1 MPFRKP
7 EGLAMVS
14 SLEDDEADD
23 EDHYPIPAS
32 AQDAKKNRGEP
43 AESPDSLSGMAAM
56 QLRDSYEEDGGPG
69 GKRGRGPLKR
79 QESFEVTENLFT
91 GSLAFKSEDVRLKQ
105 DGMRDG
111 SGQQVSTLIY
121 SDLDSVREL
130 GRGATSRVWLKRHR
144 PTGEHVACKELSAM
158 LSDDHRRMAVN
169 ELRIAHKHARQQ
181 YLVNFIDAF
190 FVDGRICIAMEYC
203 AGGSLEG
210 VIKTARPLGG
220 VPEAALGPITLQYLR
235 GLQYLHREMRQVH
248 RDLKPA
254 NIMLTASGLCKI
266 SDFGISKQLEE
277 TRSVAMTQVGTTMYM
292 APERFRGDTYSYPSD
307 VWAVGVITLEALT
320 GHHPFEGIKQFLSLQ
335 AAICEQ
341 PSPRAPVGAPAG
353 LIEFVAGCL
362 RKDSAVGKDGRPDV
376 RQLVSGAWLR
386 PHSLGDPAYMTM
398 CYLQSVGLLT
408 PSNGYTTA
416 PTTAPSDPSAAAAAG
431 AASPPPTLP
440 LAPVAPAS
448 MDDDDL

>member
-1 MPFRKP
+1 
-7 EGLAMVS
+7 
-14 SLEDDEADD
+14 
-23 EDHYPIPAS
+23 
-32 AQDAKKNRGEP
+32 
-43 AESPDSLSGMAAM
+43 
-56 QLRDSYEEDGGPG
+56 
-69 GKRGRGPLKR
+69 
-79 QESFEVTENLFT
+79 
-91 GSLAFKSEDVRLKQ
+91 
-105 DGMRDG
+105 
-111 SGQQVSTLIY
+111 
-121 SDLDSVREL
+121 
-130 GRGATSRVWLKRHR
+130 
-144 PTGEHVACKELSAM
+144 
-158 LSDDHRRMAVN
+158 
-169 ELRIAHKHARQQ
+169 
-181 YLVNFIDAF
+181 
-190 FVDGRICIAMEYC
+190 
-203 AGGSLEG
+203 
-210 VIKTARPLGG
+210 
-220 VPEAALGPITLQYLR
+220 
-235 GLQYLHREMRQVH
+235 MRQVH